1 MTEETKA
8 ADGASS
14 GVSDSTQLLGNPS
27 QAWKAMLDEKRTIT
41 AWDMGDGS
49 FAFKFQNEDNITE
62 IRLSREAV
70 NAMKALMLCKL
81 NGIDA

>member
-1 MTEETKA
+1 MTEETKSSDGTS
-8 ADGASS
+8 ADVS
-14 GVSDSTQLLGNPS
+14 G
-27 QAWKAMLDEKRTIT
+27 AWKAMLDEKRTIT

-49 FAFKFQNEDNITE
+49 FAFKFQNEDNITN

-70 NAMKALMLCKL
+70 NAMKALMLCKF